1 MPGPVPKR
9 SDQRRR
15 SNKDPMGVSKL
26 PVSNPLVE
34 CPPVDESWH
43 RLAKDWYL
51 SLIESGQSF
60 YYAASDWAHAV
71 LVADLLSRE
80 LSAADEGGKPRA
92 MMLQTIF
99 SEMGNLMTT
108 EGARRRLRLELERAK
123 AEDEKAD
130 AEVHSIMAQYAG
142 RV

>member
-1 MPGPVPKR
+1 
-9 SDQRRR
+9 
-15 SNKDPMGVSKL
+15 
-26 PVSNPLVE
+26 
-34 CPPVDESWH
+34 
-43 RLAKDWYL
+43 
-51 SLIESGQSF
+51 
-60 YYAASDWAHAV
+60 
-71 LVADLLSRE
+71 
-80 LSAADEGGKPRA
+80 